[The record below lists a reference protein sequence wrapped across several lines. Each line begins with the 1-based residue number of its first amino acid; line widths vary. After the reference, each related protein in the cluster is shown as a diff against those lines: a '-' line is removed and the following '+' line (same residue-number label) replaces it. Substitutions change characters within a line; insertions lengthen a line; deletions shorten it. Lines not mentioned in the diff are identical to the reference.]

1 MGKRGPMWF
10 GKVPKITERDSDGK
24 PGELGSVAPEFH
36 LLPPVTT
43 SEELWELVQ
52 ATGT

>member
-1 MGKRGPMWF
+1 MWF

-24 PGELGSVAPEFH
+24 PGELGSVAPEFQ